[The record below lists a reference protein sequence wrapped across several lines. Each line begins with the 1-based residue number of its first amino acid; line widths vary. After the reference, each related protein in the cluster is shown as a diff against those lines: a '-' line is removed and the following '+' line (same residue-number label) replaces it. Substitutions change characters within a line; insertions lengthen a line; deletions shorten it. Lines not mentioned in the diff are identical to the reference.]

1 MNLNDE
7 NNRQNAVETNQA
19 PPTNAAPPSEQ
30 DAAAKPNDDGNAP
43 NAAETDQAPTADEQT
58 PSAQEGAAE
67 PDHTDNQNAETP
79 DQTPQDA
86 SAASEAAE
94 PDNKNDQKP
103 EAAEPEKPDGENAE
117 PAKQAPAKAGVPVIK
132 RRQHYFTNLPDVG
145 LDAQPLTAP
154 WQQNEPQDAEG
165 GEDDYDYPDGYKPEP
180 AGKVAM
186 AIAITAAAIIA
197 AAVLAFMVY
206 IVFDSGIFDHPSDA
220 ATVDSAPASTAV
232 TEAVSE
238 SVEDKIVTIPDL
250 EGLKESEAYKLLNA
264 AEVQYKVVRITSE
277 DVPFNYVVSQNP
289 SAYET
294 FPRSRIATIYISK
307 GGEYE
312 IIKAT
317 TRPRPSSVPTSP
329 TVPATTV
336 SVTSSPSNQDYLLPD
351 SARRELSRDELK
363 SFDRDTLNLALNE
376 IFARHGRK
384 FSDPDI
390 NAYFSSKSWYH
401 PTIAAK
407 DFDVSILNRYEN
419 YNINL
424 ITNYQSEMGYR

>member
-1 MNLNDE
+1 MNLHAE

-238 SVEDKIVTIPDL
+238 SVEDKIVTSPYL
-250 EGLKESEAYKLLNA
+250 EGL
-264 AEVQYKVVRITSE
+264 
-277 DVPFNYVVSQNP
+277 
-289 SAYET
+289 
-294 FPRSRIATIYISK
+294 
-307 GGEYE
+307 
-312 IIKAT
+312 
-317 TRPRPSSVPTSP
+317 
-329 TVPATTV
+329 
-336 SVTSSPSNQDYLLPD
+336 
-351 SARRELSRDELK
+351 
-363 SFDRDTLNLALNE
+363 
-376 IFARHGRK
+376 
-384 FSDPDI
+384 
-390 NAYFSSKSWYH
+390 
-401 PTIAAK
+401 
-407 DFDVSILNRYEN
+407 
-419 YNINL
+419 
-424 ITNYQSEMGYR
+424 